1 MDASELWL
9 QDAFVVRYR
18 AEEQPGLAMHADES
32 EVSFNL
38 LLSDTADFVGGGTG
52 FRATATRPADG
63 QAETMDVVR
72 PTQGEMLSHCGQLY
86 HTGVQVTGGTR
97 YILAGF
103 VGVESLATRWRELRR
118 PQAGCGADAT

>member
-1 MDASELWL
+1 MSLS
-9 QDAFVVRYR
+9 
-18 AEEQPGLAMHADES
+18 AEGAAGRLTFPPLRFDVLH
-32 EVSFNL
+32 

-72 PTQGEMLSHCGQLY
+72 PTQGEMLSHFGQLY